1 MVLYFAIKSR
11 ELLHAPSAGGKNV
24 RLQIHSLGQCQGLQ
38 RFPHLNSSWDWR
50 LVRKTVGISDLSIC
64 KLHIFPCGWF
74 FFVFG
79 WFDQTLFLHVPSQL
93 GFWIHDCS
101 CWSCWLWL
109 FKAFLVLS
117 SNFRNH
123 CKHVV
128 WHLYSHHALFSGYDN
143 QIDAWD
149 VWCLSPDNQIKPKCT
164 LLVFLLFCWQSQL
177 QAIGSIVGLLLFCY
191 NSKQERRPCS
201 SLTHRF

>member
-1 MVLYFAIKSR
+1 MYYMVLCFAIKSR
-11 ELLHAPSAGGKNV
+11 ELLHAPSAGGKTLDCRSTV
-24 RLQIHSLGQCQGLQ
+24 LGDAKVCSVSHIWTVLGTGVWWGKRSESQTLPSVTCT
-38 RFPHLNSSWDWR
+38 SS
-50 LVRKTVGISDLSIC
+50 
-64 KLHIFPCGWF
+64 HCGWLF

-109 FKAFLVLS
+109 FKAFVVLS

-143 QIDAWD
+143 HIDAWD
-149 VWCLSPDNQIKPKCT
+149 VWCLSPGNQIKPKWT
-164 LLVFLLFCWQSQL
+164 LFVFLLFCWQS
-177 QAIGSIVGLLLFCY
+177 
-191 NSKQERRPCS
+191 
-201 SLTHRF
+201 